1 VFYEIAK
8 FKMVLLMG
16 EHNNTEFTVPQVG
29 KVALHHFKFVRDT
42 RGDLTVGNFDTEI
55 PFNPERYFLVF
66 NVPSESTRGEHA
78 HIECHQ
84 FLICV
89 KGSCTVI
96 VNDGQSEA
104 EIELNSP
111 NVGLYIPPMIW
122 GVQHRYTNDAV
133 LLVFA
138 SHLYDPKDYIRD
150 FQEFMNVVGSN

>member
-1 VFYEIAK
+1 MMNDETSFQYTLPRVGGVF
-8 FKMVLLMG
+8 MR
-16 EHNNTEFTVPQVG
+16 
-29 KVALHHFKFVRDT
+29 HFKLVRDV
-42 RGDLTVGNFDTEI
+42 RGDLTVGDFEIAI
-55 PFNPERYFLVF
+55 PFKPERYFLVF
-66 NVPSESTRGEHA
+66 NVPNESTRGEHA

-96 VNDGQSEA
+96 VSDGDSEA

-122 GVQHRYTNDAV
+122 GVQHKYTNDAV

-138 SHLYDPKDYIRD
+138 SHIYDPKDYIRD
-150 FQEFMNVVGSN
+150 FNEFVKIVGTK

>member
-1 VFYEIAK
+1 MKDETSLGFTSPRVGGVFIR
-8 FKMVLLMG
+8 
-16 EHNNTEFTVPQVG
+16 
-29 KVALHHFKFVRDT
+29 HFKLVRDK
-42 RGDLTVGNFDTEI
+42 RGDLTVGDFDTEI
-55 PFNPERYFLVF
+55 PFKPERYFLVF

-96 VNDGQSEA
+96 VSDGDSEA

-122 GVQHRYTNDAV
+122 GVQHKYTNDAV

-138 SHLYDPKDYIRD
+138 SHIYDPKDYIRD
-150 FQEFMNVVGSN
+150 FNEFVKIVGTK

>member
-1 VFYEIAK
+1 MKDETSLGFTSPRVGGVFIR
-8 FKMVLLMG
+8 
-16 EHNNTEFTVPQVG
+16 
-29 KVALHHFKFVRDT
+29 HFKLVRDN
-42 RGDLTVGNFDTEI
+42 RGDLTVGDFDREI
-55 PFNPERYFLVF
+55 PFKPERYFLVF

-96 VNDGQSEA
+96 VSDGDSEA

-122 GVQHRYTNDAV
+122 GVQHKYTNDAV

-138 SHLYDPKDYIRD
+138 SHIYDPKDYIRD
-150 FQEFMNVVGSN
+150 FNEFVKVVGKK

>member
-1 VFYEIAK
+1 MSLGFTSPRVGGVFIR
-8 FKMVLLMG
+8 
-16 EHNNTEFTVPQVG
+16 
-29 KVALHHFKFVRDT
+29 HFKLVIDN
-42 RGDLTVGNFDTEI
+42 RGDLTVGDFDTEI
-55 PFNPERYFLVF
+55 PFKPERYFLVF

-96 VNDGQSEA
+96 VSDGDSEA

-122 GVQHRYTNDAV
+122 GVQHKYTNDAV

-138 SHLYDPKDYIRD
+138 SHIYDPKDYIRD
-150 FQEFMNVVGSN
+150 FNEFVKIVGTK

>member
-1 VFYEIAK
+1 MKDEMSLGFTSPRVGGVFIR
-8 FKMVLLMG
+8 
-16 EHNNTEFTVPQVG
+16 
-29 KVALHHFKFVRDT
+29 HFKLVIDN
-42 RGDLTVGNFDTEI
+42 RGDLTVGDFDTEI
-55 PFNPERYFLVF
+55 PFKPERYFLVF

-96 VNDGQSEA
+96 VSDGDSEA

-122 GVQHRYTNDAV
+122 GVQHKYTNDAV

-138 SHLYDPKDYIRD
+138 SHIYDPKDYIRD
-150 FQEFMNVVGSN
+150 FNEFVKIVGTK